1 MYEIISSLLKY
12 VFITI
17 IYVFIFGIIRLIY
30 LDIRSMS
37 GKSLQKEER
46 LPYLKLL
53 SLKDRFYFKLEES
66 YLLTGDTTIGRS
78 NKNKIHIGDPFLSG
92 MQAVFTKIEGAYY
105 LRDAGS
111 TNGTEL
117 NGVRLGTEPVQLK
130 DGDRIHAGQLDFIYV
145 SGEKE
150 GEGIEIEADGKH
162 S

>member
-17 IYVFIFGIIRLIY
+17 IYAFIFGIIRLIY

-66 YLLTGDTTIGRS
+66 YLLTGDTSIGRS
-78 NKNKIHIGDPFLSG
+78 NKNKIHIADPFLSG
-92 MQAVFTKIEGAYY
+92 MQAVFTKIGGAYY

-117 NGVRLGTEPVQLK
+117 NGMRLGTEPVPLK

-150 GEGIEIEADGKH
+150 GEGIEADGRH